1 MPLWPYVVKVWSFTT
16 FIININKA
24 RCPVKIYEMY
34 ILFYKIKIIMTDVKG
49 EENTC
54 VRFFDKKD
62 KRIAHTCILVKAGI
76 RMALL
81 GMRTSIQRH
90 FCHTVQ
96 Q

>member
-1 MPLWPYVVKVWSFTT
+1 
-16 FIININKA
+16 
-24 RCPVKIYEMY
+24 
-34 ILFYKIKIIMTDVKG
+34 MTDVKG